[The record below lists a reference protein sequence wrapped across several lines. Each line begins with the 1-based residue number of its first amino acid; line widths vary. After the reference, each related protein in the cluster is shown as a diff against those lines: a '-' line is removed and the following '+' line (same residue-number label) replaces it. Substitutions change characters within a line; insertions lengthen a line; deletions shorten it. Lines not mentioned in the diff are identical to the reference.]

1 MEAIKVACTGLV
13 EALDN
18 LAVQLHGHAFIH
30 GLLSRN
36 LLLLQQQLRFALGRG
51 VGPRGKW
58 RATGL
63 RDGKRC
69 EPDGCGQKRTVLGDY
84 VMIQAG
90 ILISLEFGVQLGG
103 ASSIGHDNANAFRE
117 A

>member
-1 MEAIKVACTGLV
+1 MATSSSTAYSPGIAGNFFFFNK
-13 EALDN
+13 
-18 LAVQLHGHAFIH
+18 QLH
-30 GLLSRN
+30 
-36 LLLLQQQLRFALGRG
+36 FALGRG

-69 EPDGCGQKRTVLGDY
+69 EPDGCCQKRTVLGNY

-103 ASSIGHDNANAFRE
+103 QVQLGMTTQTRFVRRRYRKQIGAHSILQQCPRAK
-117 A
+117 